1 MAAALL
7 DRLLHHCHIVNIR
20 GNSYRMRDRTELAQA
35 LHQAP
40 TRKNPAQEP
49 ADPEEAPQ

>member
-20 GNSYRMRDRTELAQA
+20 GNSYRMRQRADLARA

-40 TRKNPAQEP
+40 ARKRPTPGDTAI
-49 ADPEEAPQ
+49 EEATP